1 VSDDFQTQEGY
12 TVSFKT
18 DESYS
23 AALIVVRGSDDRAL
37 EQNLD
42 RLTEDLI
49 QKVVD
54 VRQLVLA
61 TNTAAAVLA
70 GTAPASPPASLP
82 DQGATQNQQSPPQG
96 GSPDVKTCAHG
107 VRQYKTGNGRTGPW
121 AAWMCP
127 LPRNAQGKCDPLWD
141 DNV

>member
-1 VSDDFQTQEGY
+1 MSDDFQTQEGY

-18 DESYS
+18 DESFS

-37 EQNLD
+37 ERNLD
-42 RLTEDLI
+42 LLTEDLI

-82 DQGATQNQQSPPQG
+82 AQGATQTQAPQG
-96 GSPDVKTCAHG
+96 QAGTPEVKTCAHG

-121 AAWMCP
+121 AAYMCP
-127 LPRNAQGKCDPLWD
+127 RPRNASDKCDPLWV

>member
-1 VSDDFQTQEGY
+1 MSDDFQTDEGY

-18 DESYS
+18 DDSYS

-37 EQNLD
+37 EKNLD

-70 GTAPASPPASLP
+70 GTAPASTPASLP
-82 DQGATQNQQSPPQG
+82 AQGATQTQAPQGQG

-121 AAWMCP
+121 AAYMCP
-127 LPRNAQGKCDPLWD
+127 QPRNAADKCDPLWV
-141 DNV
+141 DNR

>member
-1 VSDDFQTQEGY
+1 MSDDFQTQEGY

-82 DQGATQNQQSPPQG
+82 DQSATSAQQSVAPG

-127 LPRNAQGKCDPLWD
+127 RPRNASDKCDPLWD

>member
-1 VSDDFQTQEGY
+1 VSEDFQTDEGY

-18 DESYS
+18 DDSYS

-37 EQNLD
+37 EKNLE

-49 QKVVD
+49 QKIVD
-54 VRQLVLA
+54 TRQLVLA

-70 GTAPASPPASLP
+70 GTAPASTPASLP
-82 DQGATQNQQSPPQG
+82 DQGATQTQQQGQG

-121 AAWMCP
+121 AAYMCP
-127 LPRNAQGKCDPLWD
+127 QPRNAADKCQPLWV
-141 DNV
+141 DN